1 MGNYLLAFSISL
13 LGLFFLFFNTI
24 YGFKIKKSIAQKAYN
39 FFISYIT
46 IMLIIE
52 IFCHVIGFLKPG
64 SNIFI
69 SHFYFNFQFILVSA
83 FFVFLFQ
90 HSRKIQKRIIAIS
103 TVVFCIIIC
112 SYLTGYFSFWEF
124 NLLEIGLTSLVLV
137 LYIFFYFNVNLERKN
152 VPFYHFFAGLAV
164 YLLSSCLIFL
174 TGNVELVFVQE
185 PLIDIW
191 VFNSILYIL
200 FQYFIFKELKNFKIK
215 KSK

>member
-1 MGNYLLAFSISL
+1 MENYLLGFSISL
-13 LGLFFLFFNTI
+13 LGLFFLLFNTI
-24 YGFKIKKSIAQKAYN
+24 YGLKIKKEIAQTSFV
-39 FFISYIT
+39 FFISYVA

-52 IFCHVIGFLKPG
+52 IFCHVLGFLKPS

-69 SHFYFNFQFILVSA
+69 SHFYFNLQFILVSA
-83 FFVFLFQ
+83 FFIFLFQ
-90 HSRKIQKRIIAIS
+90 KSKEIQRRILLIS
-103 TVVFCIIIC
+103 AVVFCIVIG
-112 SYLTGYFSFWEF
+112 SYLTEYFSFWKF

-137 LYIFFYFNVNLERKN
+137 SYIFFYFYVNLERKN
-152 VPFYHFFAGLAV
+152 VPFYNFFAGLAV

-174 TGNVELVFVQE
+174 TGNVELVFVEE

-200 FQYFIFKELKNFKIK
+200 FQYFIFKELKNFKVK